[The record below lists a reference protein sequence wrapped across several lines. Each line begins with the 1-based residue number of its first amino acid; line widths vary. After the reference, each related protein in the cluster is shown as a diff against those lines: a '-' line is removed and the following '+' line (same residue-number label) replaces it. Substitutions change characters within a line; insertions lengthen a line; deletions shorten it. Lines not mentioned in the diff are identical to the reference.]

1 MTSKKKRQRGTRTH
15 GGGTQKNRRGA
26 GHRGGRGNAGSRK
39 HEMHHHGPWDKHG
52 FTRPEDVQE
61 NVLEADLQKLDED
74 AALLAAEDLAEE
86 EGDGYRIDVRDVVE
100 DGHDDDVDVVKVL
113 GDGQVRNELHLL
125 ADAFSDAAAAKVED
139 AGGSTELT
147 VSGKRRV
154 EETDKDTGDD
164 ENES

>member
-52 FTRPEDVQE
+52 FTQPEDAQE
-61 NVLEADLQKLDED
+61 TVIEADLQELDED
-74 AALLAAEDLAEE
+74 VALLAADDLAEA

-100 DGHDDDVDVVKVL
+100 GGHDDDVDVVKVL

-125 ADAFSDAAAAKVED
+125 ADAFSDAAATKVEA

>member
-1 MTSKKKRQRGTRTH
+1 MTSKKKRQRGSRTH
-15 GGGTQKNRRGA
+15 GGGSQKNRRGA

-52 FTRPEDVQE
+52 FTRPDDVQAT
-61 NVLEADLQKLDED
+61 VLEADLQTLDED
-74 AALLAAEDLAEE
+74 AALLAAEDLAEP

-100 DGHDDDVDVVKVL
+100 GGHDEDVDVVKVL

-125 ADAFSDAAAAKVED
+125 ADAFSDTAVEKVEA

-147 VSGKRRV
+147 ASGSARL
-154 EETDKDTGDD
+154 EETDNDTGDD
-164 ENES
+164 ANDS

>member
-74 AALLAAEDLAEE
+74 AALLAAEGLAEE

-100 DGHDDDVDVVKVL
+100 DGHDDDIDVVKVL

-125 ADAFSDAAAAKVED
+125 ADAFSGAAATKVED